1 MLSFLQYVLCMSF
14 RQGTF
19 SGERRRRMATDVST
33 TAKTTLKRAARKPA
47 A

>member
-1 MLSFLQYVLCMSF
+1 MLSFLEYVLCLPF

-19 SGERRRRMATDVST
+19 SGEWRRRMATDVST
-33 TAKTTLKRAARKPA
+33 TAKTTLKRTARKPA